1 MTRLGWLV
9 VCTLL
14 AMPALAVAQEEA
26 VLTGTVSDTTG
37 GVLPGVTVTA
47 VHAATGNRF
56 VAITDERGIFRLPVR
71 VGGFQVVAELQGFT
85 TVTRGGIELLV
96 GQTVTIDMQMA
107 PSSVQETVTV
117 TAEAPLLSV
126 TTSSLGGNVDPRQV
140 QELPVQGR
148 NWMSLAMLAPGSRMT
163 NPTGNTPLP
172 DRNVGEQREF
182 QFSLDGQ
189 NVAGELGYGGQPR
202 YSQDSIAEFQ
212 FLSNRFDATQGRS
225 SGVQVRAITRSGT
238 NTMSGSVRGNFR
250 DTRFNA
256 ENPVLRRV
264 VPIDNQQL
272 AFTLGGPLRR
282 DLLHY
287 FGHFEYE
294 REPRTAVWNTPFPAF
309 NAELDG
315 KHTIKMGGVR
325 LDYQLSPQTR
335 LMGKYSEARVW
346 RPFDVNPTTPLT
358 NSPAEVGSHSDLNR
372 EYLGQFTQVIGSR
385 AANEIRAGK
394 TRYIFRDA
402 NLTTW
407 SNHWQRGIGVT
418 TGSPRIT
425 FTGFQIGGNR
435 FFPRHG
441 AQDIWMVRD
450 DFTFS
455 YDLGGRHD
463 VRVGAE
469 YQRFI
474 DDGNNCQSCM
484 GIIDARG
491 GPLPS
496 AAQMQAWFPDPFN
509 ADTWN
514 LAAISPLVR
523 TYDIGIGDYTTH
535 DIRPQIGAWVQDD
548 WRVSPQLTLNLGVR
562 YDLSQNASGNKY
574 IIPNF
579 HPAERPDDTNNVQ
592 PRVGFAYQWNDRTVI
607 RGGSGLYFGVPL
619 SVETFWMAQ
628 INRLRVLQFT
638 NDGRP
643 NFAADPLN
651 GQPLPTLAE
660 ADQRFCHVR
669 NVPGCLRLAIGE
681 LIAPEQ
687 YSRDLA
693 RTWQTSVGVQR
704 QFGATMAVEADYVY
718 SQGRNEKDILENVN
732 LTFNPAT
739 GANYPFS
746 DVSRRAYPLYGLIS
760 MAARTGRSSYHALQ
774 TAFTKRL
781 GNRWQAAAT
790 YTLSGLW
797 DAESRPFSGL
807 EMVPFPTAPDLG
819 GEFTLGATDQRH
831 RAVFNGI
838 WQVGRGFQVSGL
850 YYLGVGERA
859 QHVYGGDL
867 RGIGG
872 GGGNQALRRQRLR
885 PDGTIIPRN
894 SFTQPRRQR
903 VDLRVQ
909 QRIPLGGRFAID
921 GIAEVFNVFNS
932 PNWTLDS
939 NQASRQYNQRVL
951 GENRTAQ
958 LGFRLTF

>member
-1 MTRLGWLV
+1 M
-9 VCTLL
+9 
-14 AMPALAVAQEEA
+14 
-26 VLTGTVSDTTG
+26 
-37 GVLPGVTVTA
+37 
-47 VHAATGNRF
+47 
-56 VAITDERGIFRLPVR
+56 
-71 VGGFQVVAELQGFT
+71 
-85 TVTRGGIELLV
+85 
-96 GQTVTIDMQMA
+96 
-107 PSSVQETVTV
+107 
-117 TAEAPLLSV
+117 
-126 TTSSLGGNVDPRQV
+126 
-140 QELPVQGR
+140 
-148 NWMSLAMLAPGSRMT
+148 
-163 NPTGNTPLP
+163 
-172 DRNVGEQREF
+172 
-182 QFSLDGQ
+182 
-189 NVAGELGYGGQPR
+189 AGELGYGGQPR

-212 FLSNRFDATQGRS
+212 FISNRFDATQGRS

-238 NTMSGSVRGNFR
+238 NALSGTVRGNFR
-250 DTRFNA
+250 DSRFNA
-256 ENPVLRRV
+256 ENPVLNRV

-272 AFTLGGPLRR
+272 AFTVGGPIRR

-294 REPRTAVWNTPFPAF
+294 REPRASVWNTPFPAF
-309 NAELDG
+309 NVELNG
-315 KHTIKMGGVR
+315 KQTVKMGGVR

-335 LMGKYSEARVW
+335 MMGKYSEARVW
-346 RPFDVNPTTPLT
+346 QPFGAGGQNH
-358 NSPAEVGSHSDLNR
+358 PAETGSHSDLNR
-372 EYLGQFTQVIGSR
+372 EYLVQFTQVMGSR
-385 AANEIRAGK
+385 AVNEIKGGK

-407 SNHWQRGIGVT
+407 NNHWQQGIGVT

-425 FTGFQIGGNR
+425 FTGFTIAGNR

-455 YDLGGRHD
+455 YDMRGRHD
-463 VRVGAE
+463 LRAGAE
-469 YQRFI
+469 YQRYI

-484 GIIDARG
+484 GIVDARN

-496 AAQMQAWFPDPFN
+496 AAQLQAWFPDPWN

-535 DIRPQIGAWVQDD
+535 DVRPQIAAWVQDD
-548 WRVSPQLTLNLGVR
+548 WRMSSSLTFNFGLR
-562 YDLSQNASGNKY
+562 YDLSKNASGNNY
-574 IIPNF
+574 EIPNL
-579 HPAERPDDTNNVQ
+579 HPAGQPDDTNNLQ
-592 PRVGFAYQWNDRTVI
+592 PRIGFAYQLNERTVV

-619 SVETFWMAQ
+619 SVETFWVAQ
-628 INRLRVLQFT
+628 INRLRVLQLT
-638 NDGRP
+638 NDGRA

-651 GQPLPTLAE
+651 GQPLPTLAQAE
-660 ADQRFCHVR
+660 ERFCHAR

-681 LIAPEQ
+681 LIAPDQ
-687 YSRDLA
+687 YSRHLA
-693 RTWQTSVGVQR
+693 RSWQNSIGVQH
-704 QFGATMAVEADYVY
+704 QIGSTMSVEADYVY
-718 SQGRNEKDILENVN
+718 TQGRHEKDILENVN
-732 LTFNPAT
+732 LTFDPAT

-746 DVSRRAYPLYGLIS
+746 NIARRALPDYGLIS
-760 MAARTGRSSYHALQ
+760 MSARTGRSSYHALQ

-781 GNRWQAAAT
+781 ANRWQAAAT

-797 DAESRPFSGL
+797 DAESRPFMGL
-807 EMVPFPTAPDLG
+807 QMVPFETSRDLG
-819 GEFTLGATDQRH
+819 GEFTLGQTDQRH

-872 GGGNQALRRQRLR
+872 GAGAQALRRQRLR
-885 PDGTIIPRN
+885 PDGTIIERN

-903 VDLRVQ
+903 VDMRVQ
-909 QRIPLGGRFAID
+909 QRIPLGGRLSID

-932 PNWTLDS
+932 PNWTLNSD
-939 NQASRQYNQRVL
+939 QANRQYNDADRRREQNGAVRIQADVL
-951 GENRTAQ
+951 N
-958 LGFRLTF
+958 